1 MQLDG
6 RKFENL
12 EEIHFLAK
20 GHNKSE
26 KNHTYLHRKYE
37 HTQSTEA
44 DI

>member
-26 KNHTYLHRKYE
+26 KNLTNQL
-37 HTQSTEA
+37 
-44 DI
+44 

>member
-20 GHNKSE
+20 GPKSE
-26 KNHTYLHRKYE
+26 KNLTN
-37 HTQSTEA
+37 
-44 DI
+44 